1 MIRGAMNEGQ
11 RQRSLNI
18 VLSFCHLLQQQPD
31 HLGSLKELI
40 FILIIMRT
48 KSGYLLLPSC
58 FTEIKISLNQPQF
71 TFIEDICERD
81 HWSKNTCCF
90 LFLGLYPRHMEVPRL
105 GVKLEL
111 QLLAYTT
118 ATATPDLSHICDP
131 YHSSWQHWIL
141 NSLSKARDQICIL
154 IDTSPIC
161 FH

>member
-11 RQRSLNI
+11 RKRSLNI

-31 HLGSLKELI
+31 HLGSLKEFI

-90 LFLGLYPRHMEVPRL
+90 LFFRAVPAAYGGSQARGQTGAAAAGLHH
-105 GVKLEL
+105 
-111 QLLAYTT
+111 
-118 ATATPDLSHICDP
+118 SH
-131 YHSSWQHWIL
+131 SNMGS
-141 NSLSKARDQICIL
+141 
-154 IDTSPIC
+154 
-161 FH
+161 